1 MRPRPLNRSSRS
13 TSSNMTS
20 TGTTTMTQDNRYF
33 VFQPDLQAA
42 TSVKVL
48 DNLTALR
55 AVSRLENNTIAVLA
69 GLNTSGD
76 GEGGVWYWSATR
88 SDADAPPQVVR
99 PNDFSTAGLWVKS
112 Q

>member
-1 MRPRPLNRSSRS
+1 
-13 TSSNMTS
+13 MTS
-20 TGTTTMTQDNRYF
+20 TGATDMTSDNRYF
-33 VFQPDLQAA
+33 VFQPNLQAA
-42 TSVKVL
+42 ASVKVL

-69 GLNTSGD
+69 GLNTPGD

-99 PNDFSTAGLWVKS
+99 PNDFSTAGVWIKS

>member
-1 MRPRPLNRSSRS
+1 
-13 TSSNMTS
+13 MTS
-20 TGTTTMTQDNRYF
+20 TGATDMTSDNRYF
-33 VFQPDLQAA
+33 VFQPNLQAA
-42 TSVKVL
+42 ASVKVL

-69 GLNTSGD
+69 GLNTAGD

-88 SDADAPPQVVR
+88 SDADAPPQIVR

>member
-1 MRPRPLNRSSRS
+1 
-13 TSSNMTS
+13 MTS

-33 VFQPDLQAA
+33 VFQPNLQAA
-42 TSVKVL
+42 ASVKVL

-88 SDADAPPQVVR
+88 SDADAPPQIVR